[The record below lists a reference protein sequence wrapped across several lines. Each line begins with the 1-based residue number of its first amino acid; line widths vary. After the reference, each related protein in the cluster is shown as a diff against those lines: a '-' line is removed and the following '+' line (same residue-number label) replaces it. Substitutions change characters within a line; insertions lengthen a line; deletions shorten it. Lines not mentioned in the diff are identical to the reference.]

1 MKKYNVIVEDLWGRI
16 ESDIIATYDTRS
28 EAQEDCDVRNNCV
41 GHNIRL
47 EFYVKPVVQQEATT
61 CQTR

>member
-16 ESDIIATYDTRS
+16 ESDIVETYDTKA
-28 EAQEDCDVRNNCV
+28 EAQEYCDVRNNGI
-41 GHNIRL
+41 GHNPRL